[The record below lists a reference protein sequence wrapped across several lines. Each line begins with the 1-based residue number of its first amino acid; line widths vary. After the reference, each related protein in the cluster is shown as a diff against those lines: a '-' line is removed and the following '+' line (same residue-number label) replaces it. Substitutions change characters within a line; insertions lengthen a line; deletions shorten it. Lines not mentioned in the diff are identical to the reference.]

1 MHIRLGRALMG
12 AFASLFILSAMPAA
26 AQDLIPSKRLVLS
39 ENTDMPGSDIASIF
53 DTTLDACQRACLT
66 NKQCK
71 AFTFNTR
78 NGSCFPKSKVGE
90 AAAFDGAYSGTV
102 LEAEKSA
109 EDRAE
114 ARRAELN
121 FVQDWELSGI
131 TQQAEQL
138 ANTHTTNGYSAEDH
152 LGAAADAEANGDM
165 VLASN
170 YAGAA
175 LNLTDSADGWA
186 EYARLLLAAGQK
198 AGDRSYLDRAYYAS
212 VNAFLRSDNKAQ
224 EHSILLTMG
233 DALESIDRGRDKVQA
248 LRLAQALQP
257 RDDTALALDDAIG
270 KYGFRIVDNIVQTDS
285 ARPRICVNFSEAL
298 AKSGVDYATFV
309 QLPSAGLTVTTDGW
323 QQLCVEGVTFGS
335 RNTITFREGLP
346 SADGQ
351 TLAKSIDVTAYVRD
365 RNPGVRFPGRG
376 YVLPRSGAALIP
388 VETVN
393 TEKLELSLYRV
404 TDRNL
409 LRSLQNG
416 YFGTPMADYQ
426 EYDFSSQIGSEIWNG
441 IGAVKQEI
449 NVDVTTRLPLD
460 EALKGQPA
468 GIYALRAAVPG
479 VDPYVVPAGWQWF
492 VVSDLGLTTMS
503 GVDGLHVF
511 VRSLGTAAAKNGVS
525 VDLLS
530 TTNEVLATTKTDAQ
544 GYAKFDAGLALGT
557 GGQAPAMI
565 VARDGDSDLAF
576 LSLTDP
582 EFDLSDRGVAGREAA
597 PPVDV
602 FLTTDR
608 GAYRAGETIYATALA
623 RDAETTAIEG
633 LPLTAILKR
642 PDGVEYSRVQ
652 MADAGAG
659 GHVFALPVGGSAPRG
674 LWTLEV
680 YADLEAAALTTQT
693 VLVEDFLPERI
704 DFKLALADQPI
715 HLGDVPQMTVDA
727 KYLFG
732 APGADLAIEGEVL
745 LRAAKELEAWPGY
758 VFGRY
763 DAPFDAQQS
772 SFGDIRTDAVGKA
785 IVDLTLPEVEDP
797 GRPLEMRA
805 TVRVA
810 EGSGRP
816 VERKV
821 SKLLAP
827 SSDLIGIKPLFAD
840 VVPEGSEAAFN
851 LIGIDPE
858 SKAAPM
864 KVKWTITRIETNY
877 QWYQS
882 NSSWNWE
889 PVTSRSKVAEGM
901 ADLGAK
907 PTKISAPVQWGEYE
921 VLVERTDGAPAASS
935 TSFYA
940 GWYAPADASDSPDT
954 LELSLDKP
962 AYKSGDTATLRIVPR
977 ATGTALITV
986 LSNRL
991 VSMQAVEVK
1000 EGENTIPLTVTDE
1013 WGAGVYVTAS
1023 VLRPMDVA
1031 AGRNPARALGL
1042 THASIDPGAHAL
1054 TASVET
1060 APEATPRGLLDVAVK
1075 VEGVEAGDTAFVT
1088 IAAVDQGILNLT
1100 GFQPPNPQ
1108 DHYFGQRKLGVGIR
1122 DIYGRLIDGM
1132 NGAEGSVRSGG
1143 DAGAQARLQA
1153 PPPTEEL
1160 VAYFTGPVPVGAD
1173 GYARTSFTLP
1183 SFNGTVKVMAV
1194 AWSKKG
1200 VGQANADV
1208 LVRDPVVVTASLP
1221 RFMQPGDKS
1230 RLLLEIV
1237 HATGPSGRMSLD
1249 VSSAGLKL
1257 GDVPSGFD
1265 LGDKAKAT
1273 FAIPVTADA
1282 IGNQTIEVAL
1292 TTPDGKVLKK
1302 TLTVPVQIN
1311 DPAVVRVSRLD
1322 LKKGQEFTFDANAF
1336 TGLIPGSGKAT
1347 MAVGP
1352 IARLN
1357 APGVLAALDAYPYG
1371 CTEQITSKALPLLY
1385 FDQVALAMDL
1395 PGSDNIKL
1403 RVEQAVEE
1411 VLTNQSSNGSFGLWG
1426 PIENGGDFW
1435 LDAFVTDFLSRAKA
1449 RGYAVP
1455 DQAFRSALDNL
1466 RNQVNYQADFDS
1478 GGEALAYALM
1488 VLAREGA
1495 AAVGDLRYYADVKGD
1510 AFSTPTAM
1518 AQLGAALAS
1527 YGDQPRADAMFRRA
1541 GVALETLKGP
1551 EKEQIFRADYGTN
1564 YRDAA
1569 AVLALAAESG
1579 SKAVD
1584 QEALTSRISTT
1595 GALSTQ
1601 EATWALLAANALIDR
1616 KGADGILIDG
1626 AAATGPLV
1634 KVLDANNTAPVTV
1647 KNTSDSDTTLTVTT
1661 YGVPSEPEPA
1671 GGNGYAITRNY
1682 YTMDGEA
1689 TTLEGL
1695 KVGTRL
1701 ITVLEVTPFGR
1712 GEARLMVS
1720 DPLPAGFEIDNPNL
1734 MSSGTDALSELGL
1747 ETEVA
1752 HSEFRQDR
1760 FLTAIDR
1767 YGNETFRLA
1776 YVVRAISP
1784 GTFHQPAAWVED
1796 MYRPDL
1802 TGRTDAGTITISE

>member
-1 MHIRLGRALMG
+1 MHVRLGRALMG
-12 AFASLFILSAMPAA
+12 AFTGLFILSAIPAA
-26 AQDLIPSKRLVLS
+26 AQDLIPAKRLVLS

-78 NGSCFPKSKVGE
+78 NGSCFPKSKVGA

-102 LEAEKSA
+102 MDAETGA
-109 EDRAE
+109 EDRAK
-114 ARRAELN
+114 ARRAALN

-165 VLASN
+165 ALASN

-198 AGDRSYLDRAYYAS
+198 ASDRSYLDRAYYAS

-224 EHSILLTMG
+224 EHTILLTMG
-233 DALESIDRGRDKVQA
+233 DALELTDRGRDKVQA

-270 KYGFRIVDNIVQTDS
+270 KYGFRIVDNVVQTDS
-285 ARPRICVNFSEAL
+285 ARPRICVNFSENL
-298 AKSGVDYATFV
+298 AKSGVDYASYV
-309 QLPSAGLTVTTDGW
+309 QLADAGLTVTTDGW

-346 SADGQ
+346 AADGQ
-351 TLAKSIDVTAYVRD
+351 TLAKSIDITAYVRD

-376 YVLPRSGAALIP
+376 YVLPRTGAASIP

-426 EYDFSSQIGSEIWNG
+426 EYDFSSQIGSEIWKG
-441 IGAVKQEI
+441 EGSVKQEV

-460 EALKGQPA
+460 EALKDQPP
-468 GIYALRAAVPG
+468 GVYALRAAVPG

-511 VRSLGTAAAKNGVS
+511 VRSLGTAAAVDGVT

-530 TTNEVLATTKTDAQ
+530 TTNEVLGSIKTEAQ
-544 GYAKFDAGLALGT
+544 GYAKFDAALALGT

-565 VARDGDSDLAF
+565 VAHDDTDLAF

-623 RDAETTAIEG
+623 RDAATAAIEN

-642 PDGVEYSRVQ
+642 PDGVEYSRAQ

-659 GHVFALPVGGSAPRG
+659 GHVFAMPVGGTAPRG
-674 LWTLEV
+674 VWMLEV
-680 YADLEAAALTTQT
+680 YADLEASALTTQT

-732 APGADLAIEGEVL
+732 APGAELAIEGEVL

-763 DAPFDAQQS
+763 DAPFDAQLS
-772 SFGDIRTDAVGKA
+772 SFGDIRTDAEGKA
-785 IVDLTLPEVEDP
+785 TVDLSLPEVEDP

-827 SSDLIGIKPLFAD
+827 SSDLIGIKPLFTD
-840 VVPEGSEAAFN
+840 VVSEGSEAAFS

-858 SKAAPM
+858 SKAAAM

-877 QWYQS
+877 QWYQ
-882 NSSWNWE
+882 NSGSWNWE
-889 PVTSRSKVAEGM
+889 PVTSRTKVAEGT
-901 ADLGAK
+901 ADLGAE
-907 PTKISAPVQWGEYE
+907 PAKISVPVQWGEYE

-977 ATGTALITV
+977 AAGTALITV

-1000 EGENTIPLTVTDE
+1000 EGENVIPLAVTDE

-1031 AGRNPARALGL
+1031 ASRNPARALGL
-1042 THASIDPGAHAL
+1042 THASIDPGARAL
-1054 TASVET
+1054 TASLET
-1060 APEATPRGLLDVAVK
+1060 AAEAAPRGPLDVAVK
-1075 VEGVEAGDTAFVT
+1075 VEGLEAGDTAYVT

-1100 GFQPPNPQ
+1100 GFQPPNLQ

-1160 VAYFTGPVPVGAD
+1160 VAYFTGPVQVGTD

-1200 VGQANADV
+1200 VGQASADV

-1221 RFMQPGDKS
+1221 RFLQPGDQS

-1282 IGNQTIEVAL
+1282 IGNQTIEVTL

-1302 TLTVPVQIN
+1302 TLAVPVQIN

-1322 LKKGQEFTFDANAF
+1322 LKKGQEFTFDSNAF

-1426 PIENGGDFW
+1426 PVENGGDFW
-1435 LDAFVTDFLSRAKA
+1435 LDAFVTDFLSRANA

-1455 DQAFRSALDNL
+1455 DQAFRNALGNL
-1466 RNQVNYQADFDS
+1466 RNQVNYQADFDK

-1510 AFSTPTAM
+1510 AFSTPAAM

-1541 GVALETLKGP
+1541 GVALEARKGS

-1584 QEALTSRISTT
+1584 QEALTLRIATT
-1595 GALSTQ
+1595 AALSTQ

-1616 KGADGILIDG
+1616 KGAEGILING
-1626 AAATGPLV
+1626 AVASGPLV
-1634 KVLDANNTAPVTV
+1634 KVLDAANTAPVVV

-1671 GGNGYAITRNY
+1671 GGSGYAIVRNY
-1682 YTMDGEA
+1682 YTMEGEA
-1689 TTLEGL
+1689 TKLDGL

-1760 FLTAIDR
+1760 FLAAIDR
-1767 YGNETFRLA
+1767 YSNETFRLA

-1784 GTFHQPAAWVED
+1784 GTFHQPAASVED

-1802 TGRTDAGTITISE
+1802 TGRTDAGTVTIAE